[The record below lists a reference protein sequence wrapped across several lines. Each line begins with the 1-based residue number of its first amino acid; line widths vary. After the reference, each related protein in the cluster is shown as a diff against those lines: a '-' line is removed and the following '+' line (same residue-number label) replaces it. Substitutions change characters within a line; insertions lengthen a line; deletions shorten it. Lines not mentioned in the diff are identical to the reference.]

1 MITIEDKISSFQKII
16 NEDISEKAQKE
27 IDEYILET
35 EEKVSKYKEKKYDEI
50 SRIKREYKSR
60 LDSKSESMHSRME
73 KEGQDILLSTNK
85 VIYEEFFKDLKEKLR
100 EKYTSAKGEQYLEN
114 TLSKIKDSLKST
126 DTIYLY
132 DTTYN
137 RDRATVERILPNIG
151 IDVSKNI
158 KLGGFEVENAEKTY
172 RMNYSLDSVIS
183 EEYTNILTKLKKE
196 LDII

>member
-85 VIYEEFFKDLKEKLR
+85 AIYEEFFKDLKEKLR
-100 EKYTSAKGEQYLEN
+100 EKYASAKGEQYLEN

>member
-1 MITIEDKISSFQKII
+1 MITIDDKISSFQKII

-50 SRIKREYKSR
+50 NRIKREYKSR

-85 VIYEEFFKDLKEKLR
+85 AIYEEFFKDLKEKLR

-137 RDRATVERILPNIG
+137 RDRAIVERILPNIG

>member
-1 MITIEDKISSFQKII
+1 MITIDDKISSFQKII

-50 SRIKREYKSR
+50 NRIKREYKSR

-85 VIYEEFFKDLKEKLR
+85 AIYEEFFKDLKEKLR

-132 DTTYN
+132 DTTYD
-137 RDRATVERILPNIG
+137 RDRAIVERILPNIG